1 MKHASARII
10 NQTAP
15 LVWGRGGIDGIPIDV
30 PGRSTAASM
39 TNAAGADDEPRICY
53 TIVEYSRIVQA
64 AAPVIAWTLRTLSN
78 LRVRNIATVGGY
90 LAHAE

>member
-1 MKHASARII
+1 
-10 NQTAP
+10 
-15 LVWGRGGIDGIPIDV
+15 
-30 PGRSTAASM
+30 M
-39 TNAAGADDEPRICY
+39 TNVSDADDEPRICY